1 MFTSLLNLFIA
12 FFKVGAFSFGGAYS
26 LIPLIEREAVVNNNW
41 LTNEEFLK
49 VLWMVE
55 VFPGAISIKFATY
68 IGYKTAGIPGA
79 IAANLGNLMIP
90 GLLMTAV
97 YLFYSHYEKNE
108 YVVKAFKGIKFVVV
122 GMVIGIMFSYLMKTT
137 FQWQSVAFLLLGLI
151 LILVFKLHPALVV
164 IVGLFVA
171 LIIL

>member
-1 MFTSLLNLFIA
+1 MITSLLNLFIA
-12 FFKVGAFSFGGAYS
+12 FLKVGAFSFGGAYS
-26 LIPLIEREAVVNNNW
+26 LIPLIEREAVVNNKW
-41 LTNEEFLK
+41 LTNAEFLK
-49 VLWMVE
+49 VLGMVE

-97 YLFYSHYEKNE
+97 FLFYSQYEKNE
-108 YVVKAFKGIKFVVV
+108 YVVKAFKGIKFVVI
-122 GMVIGIMFSYLMKTT
+122 GMVIGIMFSYLIKTT
-137 FQWQSVAFLLLGLI
+137 FQWQSVAFLFLGLI

-164 IVGLFVA
+164 IVGLLVA

>member
-1 MFTSLLNLFIA
+1 MFASLLNLFVA
-12 FFKVGAFSFGGAYS
+12 FLKVGAFSFGGAYS

-49 VLWMVE
+49 VLGMVE

-68 IGYKTAGIPGA
+68 IGYKTAGVPGA

-97 YLFYSHYEKNE
+97 FMFYSHFEKNE
-108 YVVKAFKGIKFVVV
+108 YVMKAFKGIKFVVV
-122 GMVIGIMFSYLMKTT
+122 GMVIGIMFSYLLKTS
-137 FQWQSVAFLLLGLI
+137 FQWQNMVFLILGLV
-151 LILVFKLHPALVV
+151 LILVLKLHPAYVV
-164 IVGLFVA
+164 IVGSILA
-171 LIIL
+171 ILIL

>member
-1 MFTSLLNLFIA
+1 MITSLIDLFIA
-12 FFKVGAFSFGGAYS
+12 FLKVGAFSFGGAYS

-49 VLWMVE
+49 VLGMVE

-97 YLFYSHYEKNE
+97 FLFYSHYEKNE

-164 IVGLFVA
+164 IVGLFLA

>member
-49 VLWMVE
+49 VLGMVE

>member
-12 FFKVGAFSFGGAYS
+12 FLKVGAFSFGGAYS

-49 VLWMVE
+49 VLGMVE
-55 VFPGAISIKFATY
+55 VLPGAISIKFATY

-90 GLLMTAV
+90 GLLMSALF
-97 YLFYSHYEKNE
+97 LFYSYFEKNE
-108 YVVKAFKGIKFVVV
+108 YVIKAFKGIKFVVV
-122 GMVIGIMFSYLMKTT
+122 GMVIGIMFSYLIKSS
-137 FQWQSVAFLLLGLI
+137 FQWQNMIFLILGLV
-151 LILVFKLHPALVV
+151 LILVFKLHPAYVV
-164 IVGLFVA
+164 IVGSILA
-171 LIIL
+171 MLIL